1 MKTLWI
7 NLIKY
12 MQDLYTE
19 NCKMLLREIKE
30 DPPKKME
37 WYAMCMVGRLN
48 IVKSDLPKLVYRF
61 NSIHMKISACYNFL

>member
-12 MQDLYTE
+12 MQDLYSE

-30 DPPKKME
+30 DPPPQNGVVCHVHGWKTQ
-37 WYAMCMVGRLN
+37 YC
-48 IVKSDLPKLVYRF
+48 
-61 NSIHMKISACYNFL
+61 

>member
-12 MQDLYTE
+12 MQDLYSE

-30 DPPKKME
+30 DPP
-37 WYAMCMVGRLN
+37 
-48 IVKSDLPKLVYRF
+48 PKWSGMPCAWLEDSVLL
-61 NSIHMKISACYNFL
+61 SQISPS